1 MYRSNPTYRQ
11 IRLSV
16 ILEYHADQFRYKQ
29 IQKTTV
35 TKFIIYNF
43 RKNFPWPWKLSIS
56 SKQYN
61 PKTEISLITPS
72 VNTVKYIHPK
82 LPLPEKKI
90 KIQKVPTGTS
100 SSSSPLETGMSRA
113 TGIYTLGRVPR
124 GDLSVSLPL
133 LAPRKKSR
141 RHCGAPRLR
150 SHGTARAESQDTKR
164 RAAPHSYIS
173 IYTYIYILSLSL
185 AREYDIHSRALCS
198 CRRAQMEREPVEYSI
213 GPRRESPAV
222 RRRRTRR
229 AARSPRLHL
238 WRWRSSGSFVCDT

>member
-82 LPLPEKKI
+82 LPLPEKKN
-90 KIQKVPTGTS
+90 QNPES
-100 SSSSPLETGMSRA
+100 SNRHIEQQQPPRNRNVSRNWY
-113 TGIYTLGRVPR
+113 IYARQGP
-124 GDLSVSLPL
+124 
-133 LAPRKKSR
+133 SR
-141 RHCGAPRLR
+141 RSLCLSPSLSPPKKKPTALRGAEASFARHC
-150 SHGTARAESQDTKR
+150 ARRESGHKTKGC
-164 RAAPHSYIS
+164 P
-173 IYTYIYILSLSL
+173 TLVYIYIHVYIYIFFLSL
-185 AREYDIHSRALCS
+185 
-198 CRRAQMEREPVEYSI
+198 
-213 GPRRESPAV
+213 
-222 RRRRTRR
+222 
-229 AARSPRLHL
+229 
-238 WRWRSSGSFVCDT
+238 